1 MKNFGKFIDD
11 VKKEIKLLNISFEEV
26 PFGETMILSIPNS
39 TKKYILDSR
48 YIGEI
53 EYNTPM
59 YSELLKMTIEQLKMF
74 NQSSKPSLEEEII
87 YYKNKLKDIEE
98 LKLKYPN
105 DQEFGYVLR
114 NYLNT
119 K

>member
-1 MKNFGKFIDD
+1 MNDD
-11 VKKEIKLLNISFEEV
+11 NK
-26 PFGETMILSIPNS
+26 TA
-39 TKKYILDSR
+39 
-48 YIGEI
+48 
-53 EYNTPM
+53 
-59 YSELLKMTIEQLKMF
+59 
-74 NQSSKPSLEEEII
+74 KPTLEEEII
-87 YYKNKLKDIEE
+87 YYKNILKYIEE